1 MPKLHFKFVLAKHM
15 GFPPPEVF
23 AAVDLNSD
31 NQAQNNEKFDLKQ
44 DKLTWTGG
52 IEFASPRKVDRLV
65 VVAAFHARPGVKF
78 TVEVR
83 RDGPEGA
90 ILFEGEDVVQKFP
103 EARFLMLKDKT

>member
-31 NQAQNNEKFDLKQ
+31 GQAQNNEKFDLKR

-52 IEFASPRKVDRLV
+52 IEFASPPKVDRLV
-65 VVAAFHARPGVKF
+65 VMVAFIAPPGVKF
-78 TVEVR
+78 SMEVR
-83 RDGPEGA
+83 KEGPEGA
-90 ILFEGEDVVQKFP
+90 ILAKGEDIVQMFP
-103 EARFLMLKDKT
+103 EARFLMLKDET